1 MTIWLSDLLYFLG
14 LPQFTEAPIYLD
26 LWPLAVL
33 ALLIWFC
40 VDMVLEEFRQQ
51 RYNRDRQFLEVLMHL
66 EQKDRK

>member
-33 ALLIWFC
+33 ALLVWFC
-40 VDMVLEEFRQQ
+40 IAMVLEEFRQQ
-51 RYNRDRQFLEVLMHL
+51 RYNRDRQFLEVLLHL

>member
-1 MTIWLSDLLYFLG
+1 LG

-33 ALLIWFC
+33 ALLVWFC
-40 VDMVLEEFRQQ
+40 IDMVLEEFRQQ
-51 RYNRDRQFLEVLMHL
+51 RYNRDRQFLEVLLHL